1 MRQRWL
7 CALCLLSLLALGPD
21 AQSAGARDV
30 GTATPRA
37 STGAPIAL
45 SPVQSSEAAED
56 EGGSAQAAADP
67 LVSNGL
73 GSPSCH
79 MATAGELSPAD
90 RRHCE
95 TSGFVAASAPTGNFG
110 IDVHI
115 DSGVLNIGANWLY
128 SVVQDVFIG
137 PVWMGLVW
145 AVHALVVMLEW
156 SFTIDLL
163 PSAAAGGLGK
173 GLRQMQATFTEPW
186 LPLVLAVASVVAL
199 YRGIIRRRVAETVGE
214 ALLMAGMML
223 AGLWVIAD
231 PQGTLGPLG
240 GWANEAALGTL
251 AVASQ
256 GAPSHPARTFAANL
270 DTIFASAIEGPW
282 CYLEFGNVGWC
293 REPQRLDPRLRAAGL
308 KIAKGELEQIG
319 CPGSS
324 PASSTPCVAD
334 GGEAAKA
341 LEHSATMLRFAHSN
355 GAIFQAVPP
364 NGMARNSI
372 NDQGSLLRAICQ
384 SSTATNCSGSAAA
397 EAQFRTGSQTW
408 SRLCGL
414 LLIVGGSVGMLL
426 LFGFLTLRLLAAA
439 LFSLLYLLLAPAMVL
454 APAFGEGGRALFR
467 RWGLQLLGSA
477 LTKLV
482 FSFLLGVVLALVGA
496 IASMSA
502 LGWWTQWLLMSVF
515 WWGAYMRRH
524 HALGLA
530 AGVAGAAGVV
540 RSQQGP
546 LGRWVGAEL
555 ENRRRIAAERRAER
569 KRAKKRAPD
578 VDPPPPAKTDSRP
591 SGSAGDKSG
600 ERDREEREERS
611 PRLVDLGSSSGQAKS
626 TGAATEPDAQRDS
639 GQEEAPHISRHLGEP
654 ADGDIAPRTPQSP
667 REDASHATSAGAP
680 SSDGQGDLQRVNLAK
695 SGPSGSRDGGREES
709 RDYAA
714 LASLAGYSRA
724 QYGRLDP
731 TRQREAREAIDR
743 ELATRG
749 ETPGSL
755 KSPAVDRPLRAE
767 QAAGTEGPEKPEA
780 GSRAR
785 QQPRAGKPR
794 SDVMRD
800 AREVEAG
807 RKRQL
812 GPGRP

>member
-1 MRQRWL
+1 MQ
-7 CALCLLSLLALGPD
+7 G
-21 AQSAGARDV
+21 
-30 GTATPRA
+30 
-37 STGAPIAL
+37 
-45 SPVQSSEAAED
+45 SEAAEE

-79 MATAGELSPAD
+79 MATAGELSATD
-90 RRHCE
+90 RLHCE

-115 DSGVLNIGANWLY
+115 DSGVLNIGSNWVD

-163 PSAAAGGLGK
+163 PSAQAGGLGR
-173 GLRQMQATFTEPW
+173 GLRQMQVTFTEPW
-186 LPLVLAVASVVAL
+186 LPMALAVASMLAL
-199 YRGIIRRRVAETVGE
+199 YRGIIRRRVAQTLGE
-214 ALLMAGMML
+214 ALLMVGMML

-231 PQGTLGPLG
+231 PQGTLGSLG

-251 AVASQ
+251 AVAAQ
-256 GAPSHPARTFAANL
+256 GAPSHPGRTFAANL
-270 DTIFASAIEGPW
+270 DTVFASAIEGPW

-293 REPQRLDPRLRAAGL
+293 REPQRLDQRLRAAGL
-308 KIAKGELEQIG
+308 KIATGELGQISCAG
-319 CPGSS
+319 RLD
-324 PASSTPCVAD
+324 SSTPCVSN

-355 GAIFQAVPP
+355 GALFLAVPP
-364 NGMARNSI
+364 NGPARNSI
-372 NDQGSLLRAICQ
+372 NEQGSLLRAICQ
-384 SSTATNCSGSAAA
+384 TSTATSCSGSAAA

-408 SRLCGL
+408 SRLGGL

-426 LFGFLTLRLLAAA
+426 LFGFLTLRLFAAA

-454 APAFGEGGRALFR
+454 APAFGESGRALFR
-467 RWGLQLLGSA
+467 KWGLQLLGSA

-496 IASMSA
+496 IANMSA
-502 LGWWTQWLLMSVF
+502 LGWWTQWLLMSVL

-530 AGVAGAAGVV
+530 AGVTGAAGVPGL
-540 RSQQGP
+540 QQGA
-546 LGRWVGAEL
+546 LSQRLGAEL
-555 ENRRRIAAERRAER
+555 ENRRRVAAERRAER

-578 VDPPPPAKTDSRP
+578 VDPPPPAGSTSNRPPPGSTADKTGGRNRE
-591 SGSAGDKSG
+591 GS
-600 ERDREEREERS
+600 EERS
-611 PRLVDLGSSSGQAKS
+611 R
-626 TGAATEPDAQRDS
+626 R
-639 GQEEAPHISRHLGEP
+639 P
-654 ADGDIAPRTPQSP
+654 ADAGSPSEQMTSTEATPGPAPQLGGGRGEARANGGESEPLDGEVRSTASP
-667 REDASHATSAGAP
+667 PPRDGASHATSDGVSSSEAP
-680 SSDGQGDLQRVNLAK
+680 GEVPPANTTTGGSPR
-695 SGPSGSRDGGREES
+695 SRDGGREAP

-714 LASLAGYSRA
+714 LASLAGYSRP
-724 QYGRLDP
+724 QYERLDP

-749 ETPGSL
+749 EPSGSV
-755 KSPAVDRPLRAE
+755 KSTSPTRPSQGE
-767 QAAGTEGPEKPEA
+767 STEEALKPEA
-780 GSRAR
+780 ASRTT
-785 QQPRAGKPR
+785 QPRRAGEPR

>member
-1 MRQRWL
+1 L
-7 CALCLLSLLALGPD
+7 CVLCLLGLLAIGPD
-21 AQSAGARDV
+21 VQSAKARNV
-30 GTATPRA
+30 RSVTPQA
-37 STGAPIAL
+37 STGAPL
-45 SPVQSSEAAED
+45 TSSPVQASEAAED
-56 EGGSAQAAADP
+56 EGGSAEAAADP

-79 MATAGELSPAD
+79 TATAGELSPAD

-95 TSGFVAASAPTGNFG
+95 TSGFVAASAPTGNYG

-115 DSGVLNIGANWLY
+115 DSGVFNIGANWLY

-145 AVHALVVMLEW
+145 AVHAVVVMLEW

-173 GLRQMQATFTEPW
+173 GLRQMQATFTQPW
-186 LPLVLAVASVVAL
+186 LPVVLAVASVVVL
-199 YRGIIRRRVAETVGE
+199 YRGVIRRRVAETVGE

-256 GAPSHPARTFAANL
+256 GSPAHPARTFAANL
-270 DTIFASAIEGPW
+270 DTVFASAIEGPW

-308 KIAKGELEQIG
+308 RIAKDELEQIG
-319 CPGSS
+319 CADSS
-324 PASSTPCVAD
+324 TASSMPCVPD

-341 LEHSATMLRFAHSN
+341 LEHSATMLRFARSN

-364 NGMARNSI
+364 NGKARNSI

-384 SSTATNCSGSAAA
+384 SSDATNCNGSSAA

-408 SRLCGL
+408 SRLGGL

-530 AGVAGAAGVV
+530 AGVTGATGVA
-540 RSQQGP
+540 RPQQGT
-546 LGRWVGAEL
+546 LGRWMGAEL
-555 ENRRRIAAERRAER
+555 ETRRRMVAERRAER
-569 KRAKKRAPD
+569 KRAKQRAPD
-578 VDPPPPAKTDSRP
+578 VEPRPPAKTDPRP
-591 SGSAGDKSG
+591 SGSIEDKGGDGS
-600 ERDREEREERS
+600 REGREERS
-611 PRLVDLGSSSGQAKS
+611 RRLEEVESSSGQATS
-626 TGAATEPDAQRDS
+626 TGATTGPGAQRDS
-639 GQEEAPHISRHLGEP
+639 GQEEAPHISRHLSGP
-654 ADGDIAPRTPQSP
+654 ADGDIAPSASQPP
-667 REDASHATSAGAP
+667 REEASHARSDGAP
-680 SSDGQGDLQRVNLAK
+680 ASEGRGEFQRVNMTT
-695 SGPSGSRDGGREES
+695 SGPEGSRDGGREEP
-709 RDYAA
+709 RDYAV
-714 LASLAGYSRA
+714 LASLVGYSRA

-749 ETPGSL
+749 EMPGSL
-755 KSPAVDRPLRAE
+755 KSPGVDRPPRAE
-767 QAAGTEGPEKPEA
+767 HAAGTKDSERPEA
-780 GSRAR
+780 GSQAR
-785 QQPRAGKPR
+785 QPRRAGKPR

-800 AREVEAG
+800 ARDVEAG